1 MESNENTAQPT
12 PCCEYHA
19 IIGQAA
25 EGMIGQ
31 YLQAKQHLFDGT
43 SGASEKLYPSFRKIV
58 EIEVAAAYEKMKRD
72 LSTYAQKCDLN

>member
-1 MESNENTAQPT
+1 MENNVT
-12 PCCEYHA
+12 PEACCEYHK

-31 YLQAKQHLFDGT
+31 YLQAKQHLFEGQ

-58 EIEVAAAYEKMKRD
+58 EIEVAAAYEKMKSD
-72 LSTYAQKCDLN
+72 LATYAEKCSKE